1 MNKWDYDI
9 IIIGAGPAGYV
20 AAIRA
25 GQLGMKTALVE
36 KKEVGG
42 MCLNWGCI
50 PTKALIESAKLYGR
64 IKSAHTMGIDGIDPE
79 KLNFNWVNSKN
90 RAEQVVKKLTGGVN
104 YLLKKN
110 GVDVIKGEAIITSA
124 NSVSV
129 KNRKIEAKNIL
140 IATGSYPSSINLEIP
155 DEKLVQVEH
164 MLDLESLPQRLV
176 LYGHGPVTLELAQ
189 FFRMIDLEV
198 TLISPQKEIL
208 PGIDKYLKEFILKK
222 VKRQGVKIYA
232 GESMEINQDG
242 DLKVGDDLVS
252 FDMVINCSWRDGI
265 IPENNTDLKLDDKE
279 FIAVNEHL
287 ETSVKGI
294 FAAGDVN
301 GLSYLA
307 HAASAQGIFVI
318 NHIQGIL
325 GQMDI
330 NQYPVNVY
338 TVPEISQ
345 IGLTEEQVREQGI
358 EFRIGEFPMTANG
371 KALAEDAGEGF
382 IRILSEKK
390 FGEVLGVQIVAANAT
405 DLIAEAAAF
414 MSVEATVYDVAR
426 TVHAHP
432 TISEVF
438 LEAGMDAAD
447 KPIHK

>member
-1 MNKWDYDI
+1 MDYDL

-25 GQLGMKTALVE
+25 GQLGLKTALIE
-36 KKEVGG
+36 KNEVGG

-50 PTKALIESAKLYGR
+50 PTKALIESAKLFDR
-64 IKSAHTMGIDGIDPE
+64 IKRAHAMGIDGIDLE
-79 KLNFNWVNSKN
+79 KLSFNWKNSKN
-90 RAEQVVKKLTGGVN
+90 RAGQVVKKLTGGVN

-110 GVDVIKGEAIITSA
+110 GIDVIKGVAIVNSA
-124 NSVSV
+124 NSISV
-129 KNRKIEAKNIL
+129 ENRKLETKKIL
-140 IATGSYPSSINLEIP
+140 IATGSYPKAIDLEFP
-155 DEKLVQVEH
+155 VEKLIQVEH
-164 MLDLESLPQRLV
+164 LLDLESLPQKLL
-176 LYGHGPVTLELAQ
+176 LYGYGPITLELAQ
-189 FFRMIDLEV
+189 FFRMIDKEV
-198 TLISPQKEIL
+198 TLVSPEKELL

-222 VKRQGVKIYA
+222 VKGQGIKIHA
-232 GESMEINQDG
+232 GEEMEFNADG
-242 DLKVGDDLVS
+242 DLRIGEDIVSYDLAV
-252 FDMVINCSWRDGI
+252 NCSWREGI
-265 IPENNTDLKLDDKE
+265 VPENHIDLQLDE
-279 FIAVNEHL
+279 NGFIKVNEYL
-287 ETSVKGI
+287 ETSTQGVY
-294 FAAGDVN
+294 AAGDVN
-301 GLSYLA
+301 GLSYMA
-307 HAASAQGIFVI
+307 HAASAQGIFVV
-318 NHIQGIL
+318 NHIQGVH
-325 GQMDI
+325 GQIDI
-330 NQYPVNVY
+330 TQYPVNVY
-338 TVPEISQ
+338 TVPELSQ

>member
-1 MNKWDYDI
+1 MDYDV

-25 GQLGMKTALVE
+25 GQLGMKTALIE
-36 KKEVGG
+36 KKDVGG

-64 IKSAHTMGIDGIDPE
+64 IKNAGKMGIDGIDPD
-79 KLNFNWVNSKN
+79 KLQFNWGKSKT
-90 RAEQVVKKLTGGVN
+90 RAVQVVQKLTGGIHF
-104 YLLKKN
+104 LLRKN
-110 GVDVIKGEAIITSA
+110 GVDVITGEAKITA
-124 NSVSV
+124 PNTITVQ
-129 KNRKIEAKNIL
+129 NRTIESKNII
-140 IATGSYPSSINLEIP
+140 IATGSYPGKIDLDIP
-155 DEKLVQVEH
+155 SDKLVEVEKLMDMET
-164 MLDLESLPQRLV
+164 LPERIV
-176 LYGHGPVTLELAQ
+176 VYGHGPTTLELAQ
-189 FFRMIDLEV
+189 FFKMIDLEV
-198 TLISPQKEIL
+198 TVISPQEDLL
-208 PGIDKYLKEFILKK
+208 PGLDKHLTEFISKK
-222 VKRQGVKIYA
+222 VKSQGITVYSGKQIRVTA
-232 GESMEINQDG
+232 DG
-242 DLKVGDDLVS
+242 QLQADETVIAYDKL
-252 FDMVINCSWRDGI
+252 INCSWRNAI
-265 IPENNTDLKLDDKE
+265 IPENSLNLDLDEKG
-279 FIAVNEHL
+279 FIAVNEQL
-287 ETSVKGI
+287 ETSAPGV

-318 NHIQGIL
+318 NFLQGVS
-325 GQMDI
+325 GEI
-330 NQYPVNVY
+330 NIKQFPVNVY
-338 TVPEISQ
+338 TFPEMSQ
-345 IGLTEEQVREQGI
+345 IGYTEEQVREMKI
-358 EFRIGEFPMTANG
+358 DYRIGEFPMTANG
-371 KALAEDAGEGF
+371 KALAEDAYEGF

>member
-1 MNKWDYDI
+1 MDYDL

-36 KKEVGG
+36 KNEVGG

-50 PTKALIESAKLYGR
+50 PTKALIESAKLYSR
-64 IKSAHTMGIDGIDPE
+64 IKRAEHMGIDGIDPAA
-79 KLNFNWVNSKN
+79 LTFNWNKSKT
-90 RAEQVVKKLTGGVN
+90 RAREVVKKLTGGVN
-104 YLLKKN
+104 FLLKKN
-110 GVDVIKGEAIITSA
+110 GIDVIKGVAKLTSA
-124 NSVSV
+124 NSISV
-129 KNRKIEAKNIL
+129 ENRTLKAKNIL
-140 IATGSYPSSINLEIP
+140 LATGSYPKGIGIDIP
-155 DEKLVQVEH
+155 ADKYVDVEK
-164 MLDLESLPQRLV
+164 MLDLESLPKDIV
-176 LYGHGPVTLELAQ
+176 IYGHGPTALEIAQ
-189 FFRMIDLEV
+189 FFQMIDLNV
-198 TLISPQKEIL
+198 TVVSPQKNLL
-208 PGIDKYLKEFILKK
+208 PGIDKYLRDFSLKK
-222 VKRQGVKIYA
+222 AHAQGIKIYA
-232 GESMEINQDG
+232 GVKAAATEDG
-242 DLKVGDDLVS
+242 NIKVGDDTIN
-252 FDMVINCSWRDGI
+252 FDLLINCSWRTSI
-265 IPENNTDLKLDDKE
+265 IPENNLDFELDEKGYLS
-279 FIAVNEHL
+279 VNEHL
-287 ETSVKGI
+287 ETSVPGI
-294 FAAGDVN
+294 YAAGDMN

-307 HAASAQGIFVI
+307 HAASAQGIFVV
-318 NHIQGIL
+318 NRLQGVQ

-338 TVPEISQ
+338 TNPEMSQ
-345 IGLTEEQVREQGI
+345 IGLTEDQVRKSGI
-358 EFRIGEFPMTANG
+358 EYRIGEFPMTANG
-371 KALAEDAGEGF
+371 KALAEDQGEGF

-390 FGEVLGVQIVAANAT
+390 FGEVLGVQIVATNAT